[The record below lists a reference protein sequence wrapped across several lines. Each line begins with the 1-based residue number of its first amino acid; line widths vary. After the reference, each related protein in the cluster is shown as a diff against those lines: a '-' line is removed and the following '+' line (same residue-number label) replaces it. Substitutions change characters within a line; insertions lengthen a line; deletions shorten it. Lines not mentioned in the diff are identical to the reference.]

1 MPTRFG
7 DLLANSPQNDDDK
20 NYIAYDDSLKKFVI
34 RNIDADKVFSESA
47 EDNNVPEEFV
57 DQIEEKIN
65 LSDVSLFTI
74 DGGDF

>member
-7 DLLANSPQNDDDK
+7 DLLANNPQDGDDK
-20 NYIAYDDSLKKFVI
+20 NFIAYDDSLKKFVI

-57 DQIEEKIN
+57 DQIEDKIN
-65 LSDVSLFTI
+65 LSDIGLSSV

>member
-7 DLLANSPQNDDDK
+7 DLLANNPQDGDDK
-20 NYIAYDDSLKKFVI
+20 NFIAYDDSLKKFVI

-47 EDNNVPEEFV
+47 EDNNVPEVFV
-57 DQIEEKIN
+57 DQIEDKIN
-65 LSDVSLFTI
+65 LSDVGLFSV

>member
-7 DLLANSPQNDDDK
+7 DLLANSPQDGDDK
-20 NYIAYDDSLKKFVI
+20 NYIAYDDSSKKFVI

-47 EDNNVPEEFV
+47 EDNNVPEVFV
-57 DQIEEKIN
+57 DQIEDKVN
-65 LSDVSLFTI
+65 LSNISLFSI

>member
-1 MPTRFG
+1 MPTRFA
-7 DLLANSPQNDDDK
+7 DLLANSPQDGDDK
-20 NYIAYDDSLKKFVI
+20 NYIAYDDSSKKFVI

-57 DQIEEKIN
+57 DQIEDGIN
-65 LSDVSLFTI
+65 LANVSLFSI